1 MEKRYGKDTEAR
13 KCIMYLSKGKAIQ
26 PSSWNEN
33 SHKRITEDKLRQQA
47 GPDVEGVECW
57 PDGFGESLKFLI
69 WVVM

>member
-1 MEKRYGKDTEAR
+1 MEKIQRQESVLCISR
-13 KCIMYLSKGKAIQ
+13 KKGKAIQ

-47 GPDVEGVECW
+47 GPDVDGVECW